1 MLENNKITLK
11 EKMINGGLIEGRRLS
26 LLVFIVCFWF
36 QCQEAQPDIVSHPPV
51 FFCVKQGPA
60 VVLDLFVKEFL
71 FFLRKTLGVVVG
83 KCLQPASEAVFERG
97 GPVYPCNVGNFE
109 TLVVK
114 DF

>member
-1 MLENNKITLK
+1 
-11 EKMINGGLIEGRRLS
+11 MINGGLIEGRRLS

-36 QCQEAQPDIVSHPPV
+36 QREEAQPDVVSHPPV
-51 FFCVKQGPA
+51 FFCVKQGAA
-60 VVLDLFVKEFL
+60 VILDLFIKKFL
-71 FFLRKTLGVVVG
+71 FFLRKTLSVTVG
-83 KCLQPASEAVFERG
+83 EYLKPASETVFERG